1 MKIKRHK
8 TGAMTI
14 TEIEGIAREPL
25 KALYDKNGKLV
36 VGYYCRAYQRYTVSE
51 GHTRVLSQLSTLG
64 NIFKHWG

>member
-36 VGYYCRAYQRYTVSE
+36 VGYYCRAYQRYTVSQ
-51 GHTRVLSQLSTLG
+51 GHTRVLNKLVALG
-64 NIFKHWG
+64 EVYK

>member
-25 KALYDKNGKLV
+25 KALN
-36 VGYYCRAYQRYTVSE
+36 AIE
-51 GHTRVLSQLSTLG
+51 
-64 NIFKHWG
+64 